1 MSLLPTRYLDAVVA
15 LETLND
21 PDDPDDPDEEPDFEA
36 LGSGVL
42 VEVEFPDA
50 DNQEEIVRFLFLV
63 TARHVVVGQ
72 DTLYAKINA
81 GPNATRYVLSSR
93 DDEGPRWYDAEGY
106 DVAVTLIDEEQWDA
120 DGVDYTAV
128 LPGGWLDVGE
138 LLAADVGAGDEVF
151 VCGFP
156 LGLSGVERKYSIV
169 RGGIIARLDADVIEE
184 ARGFMIDC
192 NVFPGNSGGPVFLK
206 PLLRI
211 GEDGKTLEYGTT
223 FLIGIVDS
231 YLPYH
236 DEAVSVQTGNTRVV
250 FEENSGLATVV
261 PVDAIAEAISDCLEA
276 LASSDDDDTPPT
288 EGHATKPAS
297 TPHQPQ

>member
-1 MSLLPTRYLDAVVA
+1 MSLLPASYLDAVVA
-15 LETLND
+15 LESLND
-21 PDDPDDPDEEPDFEA
+21 PDDHDDEPDFEA

-42 VEVEFPDA
+42 VQVELPDA
-50 DNQEEIVRFLFLV
+50 DNEDEIVRFLFLV
-63 TARHVVVGQ
+63 TAKHIVVGQ

-81 GPNATRYVLSSR
+81 GPDATRYVLDFR

-106 DVAVTLIDEEQWDA
+106 DVAVTLIDEKQWDA

-169 RGGIIARLDADVIEE
+169 RGGVIARLDTDVIEE

-192 NVFPGNSGGPVFLK
+192 NVFPGNSDGPVFLK

-211 GEDGKTLEYGTT
+211 AEDGKTLEYGTP

-261 PVDAIAEAISDCLEA
+261 PVDAIAEAISDCMEA
-276 LASSDDDDTPPT
+276 LAGSDDNKPAT
-288 EGHATKPAS
+288 EGHATKPKP